1 MMLPVGEDS
10 TLHQHPPLVANI
22 NHEISFIELTS
33 QCLSQRDY
41 EYFCFPEQKSF
52 REEQMMEEPTALNT
66 SWDWTI
72 SPLPTKLCNISSI
85 RVVVALQKANGS
97 WALTSALISALGL
110 RKTAVEGRSLSED
123 VKPVVWATV
132 LALVWLHQYKWRV
145 SWSELLEAKACRWL
159 WDRAEFHP
167 DECLEAANSL
177 LGCFVEPTIFRI

>member
-110 RKTAVEGRSLSED
+110 RKTAVEGRSLSE
-123 VKPVVWATV
+123 VSRSVSSVRKCHV
-132 LALVWLHQYKWRV
+132 LNF
-145 SWSELLEAKACRWL
+145 SWPQVYGLR
-159 WDRAEFHP
+159 
-167 DECLEAANSL
+167 
-177 LGCFVEPTIFRI
+177 